1 MIEKVNTEQ
10 TRQYMSEIMAKEKRN
25 MDSTEKISGKGGELF
40 REQYLYQHP
49 SVAKMETD
57 FKFDENDKTILRQLA
72 EKTASIAKTQ
82 AMRDKKRIWKE
93 NHDLKSTTPPVDRKS
108 VV

>member
-1 MIEKVNTEQ
+1 
-10 TRQYMSEIMAKEKRN
+10 

-93 NHDLKSTTPPVDRKS
+93 NHDLKSTTPPVFVDPENG
-108 VV
+108 